1 MYDFYGVAI
10 DIPLSLALGSSGQT
24 WANSTLGRLGAMTK
38 NAVYL
43 QEITNLRAQY
53 GWRVV
58 DAYFSEEDGII
69 TYFRAFGLDG
79 EYLAQ
84 ASFGVNWAT
93 VTDRISGRFDY
104 KPTHGNQYY
113 VPVQNN
119 FATPNTG
126 GHMVEVLDRKWPSEG
141 LAFGLYKQRDHQ
153 ALVISFRLFE
163 LGSSYPN
170 DLEMEIK

>member
-1 MYDFYGVAI
+1 MHDFYGVNI
-10 DIPLSLALGSSGQT
+10 NTPLSLVLGSGGQT
-24 WANSTLGRLGAMTK
+24 WANSILGKLGAVTEGS
-38 NAVYL
+38 VWL
-43 QEITNLRAQY
+43 QEIADLRAQF

-69 TYFRAFGLDG
+69 TYFRAFDLDG
-79 EYLAQ
+79 VFLPG
-84 ASFGVNWAT
+84 ASFGVNWSTAPQ
-93 VTDRISGRFDY
+93 RLSGKFDY
-104 KPTHGNQYY
+104 HPIHDNYY
-113 VPVQNN
+113 LPIQNN

-126 GHMVEVLDRKWPSEG
+126 GYMVEVLDRKWPSEG

-163 LGSSYPN
+163 LGVDYPN